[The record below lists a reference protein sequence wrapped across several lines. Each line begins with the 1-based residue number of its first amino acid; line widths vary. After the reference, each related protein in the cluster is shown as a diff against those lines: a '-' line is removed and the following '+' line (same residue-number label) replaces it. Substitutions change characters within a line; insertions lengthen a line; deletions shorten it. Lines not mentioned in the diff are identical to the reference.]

1 MGLTGSWSMAHGIKQ
16 GTSVLS
22 PKIWGNE
29 FENDGAAWMEGKWLF
44 PMLSLQRTMP
54 HGDSQS
60 PSVRGACNRQSV
72 ATHESLKPKVALDW
86 LYVSILE
93 ILTMF
98 Q

>member
-1 MGLTGSWSMAHGIKQ
+1 MEDERRTGSWSIAHGIKQ

-29 FENDGAAWMEGKWLF
+29 LEKDGAAWIAGKWLL
-44 PMLSLQRTMP
+44 PMLS
-54 HGDSQS
+54 DS
-60 PSVRGACNRQSV
+60 
-72 ATHESLKPKVALDW
+72 TKPNVALDCV
-86 LYVSILE
+86 YVSCLA